1 MSKAAEAPR
10 VSLAMPVYNGEA
22 YVEKALRSILDQ
34 TYADFE
40 LIVNDNASTDATPE
54 ICLAFA
60 ETDARVRYMRNAANL
75 GAAPNHNIGFRAAR
89 GEFFKW
95 CASDDYL
102 APDVVEKCVRALDA
116 NPGAALA
123 YGETKSVDENDE
135 VIPLVGSL
143 GPIVTGQ
150 TSARRFYNVM
160 RYVGTCYEIFGLFR
174 RSALARTTL
183 QRSYYGS
190 DHALLAEV
198 ALLGDYV
205 FVPDAVFYNRE
216 HKDRSINMTN
226 MQARVLWQDTSKNAK
241 RSLQHVKHLAHL
253 TEIAWRHRGEV
264 DPAASLFAVARSELR
279 PIQLMRYAL
288 DAAGL
293 ASPALR
299 ARLRE
304 RGWSLVNK
312 AQMRLN

>member
-22 YVEKALRSILDQ
+22 YVAQAVRSILDQ
-34 TYADFE
+34 TYENFE
-40 LIVNDNASTDATPE
+40 LIVNDNASTDATGA

-60 ETDARVRYMRNAANL
+60 EKDARVRYMRNPVNL
-75 GAAPNHNIGFRAAR
+75 GAAPNHNIGFAAAR

-102 APDVVEKCVRALDA
+102 APDFIGKCVRALDE

-123 YGETKSVDENDE
+123 YGETKSVDENGD
-135 VIPLVGSL
+135 VMPLVGSL
-143 GPIVTGQ
+143 GPVVTGQ
-150 TSARRFYNVM
+150 PPAERFYNVM
-160 RYVGTCYEIFGLFR
+160 RYVGTCYEIFGLYR
-174 RSALARTTL
+174 RATLARSTL

-190 DHALLAEV
+190 DHALLAEI

-205 FVPDAVFYNRE
+205 FVPDTVFYNRE
-216 HKDRSINMTN
+216 HKDRSINMTDI
-226 MQARVLWQDTSKNAK
+226 QARVLWQDTSKNAK
-241 RSLQHVKHLAHL
+241 HSMQHLKHLAHL
-253 TEIAWRHRGEV
+253 MEIAWRHRGEV
-264 DPAASLFAVARSELR
+264 DPAVSLFAVARSELR
-279 PIQLMRYAL
+279 PIQLMRYGL

-299 ARLRE
+299 SWLRE

-312 AQMRLN
+312 AQMRLT